1 MISENID
8 LNDNTASVSTAY
20 QRIFGSI
27 SWSDAQHILAV
38 VKEDDVKRVL
48 QKPSQLTPEDFLKLL
63 SPVAGKYLETM
74 ATMSAS
80 ITRKRFGNTMQL
92 YAPMY
97 LSNECQNIC
106 TYCGF
111 SMTNKMPRKTLSDAE
126 ILQEAH
132 ALKSMG
138 FEHVL
143 LVTGEA
149 TKTVGT
155 DYIQHAIQLLKP
167 HFAQI
172 SIEIQPLE
180 QLEYQMLREEGLH
193 AVLVYQE
200 TYRSETY
207 KQYHPKGKKSNYAY
221 RLDTPDRL
229 GRAGVH
235 KIGLGAL
242 LGLEDWRIDSFF
254 TAMHLDYLQKKY
266 WQTRFSVS
274 FPRMRPF
281 EGGAFEVYPMSEK
294 ELLQLICA
302 WRIFREDI
310 ELSLS
315 TRERAYFRDHV
326 CTLGITSMSAGSRT
340 EPGGYSQPE
349 QALEQFEIDDN
360 RSPEQIASMLTQN
373 KMDVIWKDWD
383 PVLH

>member
-1 MISENID
+1 MTWSE
-8 LNDNTASVSTAY
+8 
-20 QRIFGSI
+20 
-27 SWSDAQHILAV
+27 AQDILAAV
-38 VKEDDVKRVL
+38 QEADVKRVL
-48 QKPSQLTPEDFLKLL
+48 QKTSQLTPEDFLTLL
-63 SPVAGKYLETM
+63 SPVAAKHLETM
-74 ATMSAS
+74 AAMSAA
-80 ITRKRFGNTMQL
+80 ITRKRFGHTMQL

-126 ILQEAH
+126 ILSEAE
-132 ALKSMG
+132 ALKAMG
-138 FEHVL
+138 FEHIL

-155 DYIQHAIQLLKP
+155 DYIRHAIRLLKP

-172 SIEIQPLE
+172 SIEIQPLDE
-180 QLEYQMLREEGLH
+180 QEYSLLRAEGLH

-207 KQYHPKGKKSNYAY
+207 KQYHPKGRKSNYEY

-254 TAMHLDYLQKKY
+254 TAMHLDYLQRKY
-266 WQTRFSVS
+266 WQTRFSIS

-281 EGGAFEVYPMSEK
+281 EGGEFEVYPMTEK
-294 ELLQLICA
+294 DLLQLICA

-326 CTLGITSMSAGSRT
+326 CSLGITTMSAGSRT

-360 RSPEQIASMLTQN
+360 RSPEQIAHMLSEK
-373 KMDVIWKDWD
+373 KMDIVWKDWD